1 MPWRQNWSASDNFD
15 YVTDLTWQWNEEM
28 VWRDSVGS
36 LTVSRVG
43 QHSERRYRLRPGDWM
58 FVDIVR
64 DDQFLSRA
72 RVGTSK
78 INCEHFV
85 ADQVVPRL
93 LSHQGYLVL
102 HAGAIEHLGGAIL
115 LVGASGLGKSTLSSS
130 FVNSGSP
137 LLGDDAIVIS
147 TPVSRPHAQAVYR
160 SLRLLPDSMKAL
172 SPPMSSATPMADY
185 SSKQRLDVPNGS
197 ESPLPV
203 LATFILAPPHAGSLI
218 ELRQLSIANACMTYI
233 ENSFA
238 LDPSDTARARDR
250 MEQASALARRVPA
263 FAISYPRDYARL
275 PEVRQAI
282 LDQVAAL
289 EPA

>member
-1 MPWRQNWSASDNFD
+1 MPWRQHWLATDNFD
-15 YVTDLTWQWNEEM
+15 YVTDLAWQSNEEM
-28 VWRDSVGS
+28 VWRDPVGS
-36 LTVSRVG
+36 LIVSRVG
-43 QHSERRYRLRPGDWM
+43 HHSERRYRLRPGDWM
-58 FVDIVR
+58 FVDIVS
-64 DDQFLSRA
+64 DGQFFSRA

-78 INCEHFV
+78 VNCEHFV

-93 LSHQGYLVL
+93 LAHQGYLVL
-102 HAGAIEHLGGAIL
+102 HAGAIEQRDGAIL

-130 FVNSGSP
+130 FTNAGWP

-147 TPVSRPHAQAVYR
+147 TPGSRPHAQAVYR
-160 SLRLLPDSMKAL
+160 SLRLLPDSITAL
-172 SPPMSSATPMADY
+172 SPPMYSATPMADY
-185 SSKQRLDVPNGS
+185 SRKQRLDVPSGP

-203 LATFILAPPHAGSLI
+203 RATFILAPPRADSLI

-250 MEQASALARRVPA
+250 MEQASALARQVPA
-263 FAISYPRDYARL
+263 FELSYPRDYSRL